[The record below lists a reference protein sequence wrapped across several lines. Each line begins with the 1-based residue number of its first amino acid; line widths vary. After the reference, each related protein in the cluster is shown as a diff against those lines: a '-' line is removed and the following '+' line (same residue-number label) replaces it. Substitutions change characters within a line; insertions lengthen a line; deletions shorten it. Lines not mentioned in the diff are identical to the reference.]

1 MRLLTMVLAALAA
14 LAAPAVAQGTYPEK
28 PVRLVVGF
36 NPGGGMDTIAR
47 TVADKLAAP
56 LGQQVVVENRSG
68 AGGTIAMAYTANAR
82 PDGYTLILSETSAL
96 IGPVVYD
103 NVGYDPVA
111 SYTPVAH
118 LTSAPLALVASPKL
132 GINDVAGLVK
142 LAKSKP
148 GELFYA
154 TSGKGSVQHL
164 AGEML
169 EKMAGIDMQDAPF
182 SGAAPSLAA
191 VLSGEVPVAIVS
203 LGGAIGQAKGGAVKI
218 LGLTSPQRLK
228 SFPDLPTIAETVSGF
243 SASPSQFILAP
254 AETPAAAI
262 EKLSASVAKAMQEKP
277 LLDLLEKQGF
287 IPDYKTGP
295 ELRAEIPATTQRWTE
310 AARAQKATAK

>member
-1 MRLLTMVLAALAA
+1 MRSLAIALAGLVA
-14 LAAPAVAQGTYPEK
+14 LATPAVAQGTYPEK

-36 NPGGGMDTIAR
+36 NPGGGMDTVAR
-47 TVADKLAAP
+47 TMAEKLAAP
-56 LGQQVVVENRSG
+56 LGQQVVVENKPG
-68 AGGTIAMAYTANAR
+68 AGGTIAMAYVAKAKA
-82 PDGYTLILSETSAL
+82 DGYTLILSETSAL
-96 IGPVVYD
+96 IGPVVYE

-118 LTSAPLALVASPKL
+118 LTLAPLAVVASPKL
-132 GINDVAGLVK
+132 GIADVAGLIK

-169 EKMAGIDMQDAPF
+169 ERMAGIDMQDAPF

-191 VLSGEVPVAIVS
+191 VVSGEVPVAIVS
-203 LGGAIGQAKGGAVKI
+203 LGGAMGQAQGGAIKI
-218 LGLTSPQRLK
+218 LGITTPQRLK
-228 SFPDLPTIAETVSGF
+228 SFPDLPTVAETVSGF

-254 AETPAAAI
+254 AQTPAAAI
-262 EKLSASVAKAMQEKP
+262 ETLSAAVQKAMQEKP

-287 IPDYKTGP
+287 VPDYKAGA
-295 ELRAEIPATTQRWTE
+295 ELKAEIPATTQRWTE